1 MKKLIFIFAMLVS
14 FAHNLSAQHTNPE
27 ALVNEFQSIRRS
39 MMSWDSVQ
47 GSENDKILAITL
59 GKPVQLQD
67 SVIVESYRWLGVLLI
82 KEYSYHRYLF
92 YDRENKLFK
101 QSVQLYQEKL
111 HYASYV
117 SIVCS
122 FFFVFFLLFIFN
134 TLKMKSLGDRLFF
147 LVLLFL
153 LLIFLSYYLGTFCLI
168 VYLFHTYRHKTNK
181 LIDQLRFKN
190 R

>member
-67 SVIVESYRWLGVLLI
+67 SVIVESYRWLGVFLI
-82 KEYSYHRYLF
+82 KEYSYHRYLS

-168 VYLFHTYRHKTNK
+168 VYLFRTYRHKTNK

>member
-67 SVIVESYRWLGVLLI
+67 SVIVESYR
-82 KEYSYHRYLF
+82 
-92 YDRENKLFK
+92 
-101 QSVQLYQEKL
+101 
-111 HYASYV
+111 
-117 SIVCS
+117 
-122 FFFVFFLLFIFN
+122 
-134 TLKMKSLGDRLFF
+134 
-147 LVLLFL
+147 
-153 LLIFLSYYLGTFCLI
+153 
-168 VYLFHTYRHKTNK
+168 
-181 LIDQLRFKN
+181 
-190 R
+190 